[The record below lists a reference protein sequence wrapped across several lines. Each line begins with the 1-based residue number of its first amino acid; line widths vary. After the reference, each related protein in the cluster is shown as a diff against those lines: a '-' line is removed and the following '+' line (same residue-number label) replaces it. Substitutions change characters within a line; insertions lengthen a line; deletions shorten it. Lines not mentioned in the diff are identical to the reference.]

1 MGGGSSLAG
10 RCAARLCHWPQVA
23 LLLGLPSRD
32 RRPLAS
38 QVLLPCCGCGGWSG
52 GGLPHG
58 AGRGSGGQAAEAV
71 EAAAKASA
79 AAKPLA
85 ASAGRRRRPR
95 STGVGGGEGGG
106 EGRRG
111 GGGGATRTTHRLPLP
126 VCLPRGDCA
135 RLAMEPSAFPALG
148 HRRVPSGGG
157 FTSLHTVAARSGRL
171 SDQIQA
177 GNTAS
182 WVADHEVSSCSVC
195 DVGFTLFLRKHH
207 CRRCGHVV
215 CDHCSKA
222 RLAVPPAYIQRV
234 RVCDDCAKVLEDED
248 AAAAAAC
255 PGAAA
260 GMLRVHTTPDQAQ
273 KSYDSI
279 ASIYDMWSS
288 YEAPHVA
295 AGLDALGAAAGE
307 TVVEVGCGTGKAA
320 AMLARAV
327 QPGGR
332 YVGIDLS
339 AKMRGDARATGG
351 GSGGGGGGRRRVGGG
366 RRRRL
371 VAPPGGRDEPL
382 PVEAGSA
389 DAAFLSFTLELFDT
403 PAIPA
408 VLGGLRAAIKPG
420 GRLSSSAWRAAA
432 AAAARSRCTSTC
444 TKPSRRRST
453 AGRSTRRRSSRRRA
467 SRCAPSRRAPSPGC
481 RWRWWWRG
489 WRSSGERG
497 LCVWM

>member
-1 MGGGSSLAG
+1 
-10 RCAARLCHWPQVA
+10 
-23 LLLGLPSRD
+23 
-32 RRPLAS
+32 
-38 QVLLPCCGCGGWSG
+38 
-52 GGLPHG
+52 
-58 AGRGSGGQAAEAV
+58 
-71 EAAAKASA
+71 
-79 AAKPLA
+79 
-85 ASAGRRRRPR
+85 
-95 STGVGGGEGGG
+95 
-106 EGRRG
+106 
-111 GGGGATRTTHRLPLP
+111 
-126 VCLPRGDCA
+126 
-135 RLAMEPSAFPALG
+135 MEPSAFPALG

-182 WVADHEVSSCSVC
+182 WVADHEVNSCSVC

-279 ASIYDMWSS
+279 ASIYALWSS

-320 AMLARAV
+320 AILARAANDAAASSALARGV
-327 QPGGR
+327 VHALGHVAFFAP
-332 YVGIDLS
+332 DLGFGVVLG
-339 AKMRGDARATGG
+339 ARGDALAAHEVAALCERA
-351 GSGGGGGGRRRVGGG
+351 
-366 RRRRL
+366 
-371 VAPPGGRDEPL
+371 VA
-382 PVEAGSA
+382 A
-389 DAAFLSFTLELFDT
+389 DAGAALAEL
-403 PAIPA
+403 I
-408 VLGGLRAAIKPG
+408 VVRAAVVDKG
-420 GRLSSSAWRAAA
+420 VLLEHVMVVEHRNDE
-432 AAAARSRCTSTC
+432 TSLIIRPFPC
-444 TKPSRRRST
+444 ED
-453 AGRSTRRRSSRRRA
+453 
-467 SRCAPSRRAPSPGC
+467 CFGC
-481 RWRWWWRG
+481 
-489 WRSSGERG
+489 ED
-497 LCVWM
+497 

>member
-1 MGGGSSLAG
+1 
-10 RCAARLCHWPQVA
+10 
-23 LLLGLPSRD
+23 
-32 RRPLAS
+32 
-38 QVLLPCCGCGGWSG
+38 
-52 GGLPHG
+52 
-58 AGRGSGGQAAEAV
+58 
-71 EAAAKASA
+71 
-79 AAKPLA
+79 
-85 ASAGRRRRPR
+85 
-95 STGVGGGEGGG
+95 
-106 EGRRG
+106 
-111 GGGGATRTTHRLPLP
+111 
-126 VCLPRGDCA
+126 
-135 RLAMEPSAFPALG
+135 MEPSAFPTLG

-279 ASIYDMWSS
+279 ASVYDMWSS

-307 TVVEVGCGTGKAA
+307 TVVEVGCGTGKAN
-320 AMLARAV
+320 
-327 QPGGR
+327 
-332 YVGIDLS
+332 GIL
-339 AKMRGDARATGG
+339 
-351 GSGGGGGGRRRVGGG
+351 
-366 RRRRL
+366 
-371 VAPPGGRDEPL
+371 
-382 PVEAGSA
+382 
-389 DAAFLSFTLELFDT
+389 
-403 PAIPA
+403 
-408 VLGGLRAAIKPG
+408 
-420 GRLSSSAWRAAA
+420 
-432 AAAARSRCTSTC
+432 
-444 TKPSRRRST
+444 
-453 AGRSTRRRSSRRRA
+453 
-467 SRCAPSRRAPSPGC
+467 
-481 RWRWWWRG
+481 
-489 WRSSGERG
+489 
-497 LCVWM
+497 LCGFNDHR